1 MNETKVRIDYVHHAL
16 SAMYQWVLAA
26 EQDDNLV
33 EDAKKSALLPH
44 QNLRNFRR
52 DLEIDED
59 QDGTPK
65 ARDCDDSNP
74 AAYNPKATEIC
85 DGMDNNCN
93 GAVDEGLSCPAV
105 NLKTEDIQVS
115 GEGAT
120 EMQAPVVVAPE
131 GQEE

>member
-59 QDGTPK
+59 QMVRRRRETVTIAIPPRTIRRQRK
-65 ARDCDDSNP
+65 
-74 AAYNPKATEIC
+74 YVTVWTTTATVLWMK
-85 DGMDNNCN
+85 G
-93 GAVDEGLSCPAV
+93 
-105 NLKTEDIQVS
+105 
-115 GEGAT
+115 
-120 EMQAPVVVAPE
+120 
-131 GQEE
+131 